1 VASNSTIMMKKLA
14 LLFLILKLNVGFCQM
29 KPATIFF
36 DDNTSVLG
44 LGEIKKDKI
53 FFKVEENSEVSE
65 WSYDMVTSLVF
76 SGYGFSEK
84 YEYVKIGKNSS
95 PQLIQVA
102 DEGNITLYKQIK
114 VTNSILDVM
123 QSGYYLN
130 NGQRLGGVNG
140 LESEVKYIYYVKKKG
155 DEFATLFHFSSK
167 EKMLTYFSDC
177 PALKKKIEQK
187 VFTKKNIEEMI
198 EYYNNYCNEDE

>member
-1 VASNSTIMMKKLA
+1 MKKLA
-14 LLFLILKLNVGFCQM
+14 LLFFIFNLNAGFCQM

-53 FFKVEENSEVSE
+53 YFKVDENSEVSE

-95 PQLIQVA
+95 PKLIQVA

-114 VTNSILDVM
+114 VMNSILDVM
-123 QSGYYLN
+123 QNGYTLN
-130 NGQRLGGVNG
+130 NGQHFGSNNPW
-140 LESEVKYIYYVKKKG
+140 ESDVKYIYYVKKKG

-167 EKMLTYFSDC
+167 EKMIIYFSDC

-187 VFTKKNIEEMI
+187 VFTKKTARKS
-198 EYYNNYCNEDE
+198 YP

>member
-1 VASNSTIMMKKLA
+1 MKKLVF
-14 LLFLILKLNVGFCQM
+14 LFFILKLNFGYSQM

-36 DDNTSVLG
+36 DDNTSILG

-53 FFKVEENSEVSE
+53 YFKVDEKDEASE
-65 WSYDMVTSLVF
+65 WNYDMATSLVF

-84 YEYVKIGKNSS
+84 YEYVKIGKNAT

-123 QSGYYLN
+123 QNGYYLN
-130 NGQRLGGVNG
+130 NGQRMGGNNL

-155 DEFATLFHFSSK
+155 DDFAMLFPSHSK
-167 EKMLTYFSDC
+167 EKMLAYFSDC

-198 EYYNNYCNEDE
+198 EYYNNYCNDEQ